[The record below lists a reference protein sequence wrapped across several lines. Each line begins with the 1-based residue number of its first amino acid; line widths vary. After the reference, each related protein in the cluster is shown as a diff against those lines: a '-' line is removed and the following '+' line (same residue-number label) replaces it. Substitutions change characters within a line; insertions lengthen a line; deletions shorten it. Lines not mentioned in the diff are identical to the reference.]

1 MLQQE
6 IMLFGEKISPAR
18 LLFHYIK
25 ALSNNDKIRA
35 FIAPKMTD
43 LIIFLDNTGKSAVYI
58 GRDIHC
64 IYRYLEMIGYP
75 TTFTTLGQRSHH
87 FSPSY
92 SSNNDAATLQ
102 PVIAALRM
110 R

>member
-1 MLQQE
+1 MLSGE
-6 IMLFGEKISPAR
+6 IFSPTRILFQYNKVFS
-18 LLFHYIK
+18 K
-25 ALSNNDKIRA
+25 NNKIRS
-35 FIAPKMTD
+35 FITTKMTD
-43 LIIFLDNTGKSAVYI
+43 LINFLDNNGKSAAYT

-64 IYRYLEMIGYP
+64 IYRYLEMIGDP
-75 TTFTTLGQRSHH
+75 KIFTTSGQRSHH